1 MQPQHCAPQAGLYL
15 VGGLFQWVSCIGV
28 TCVGSARNVE
38 QGYQE
43 GLAQPPSSPASLP
56 HCSSHLPPLLMGTPA
71 WGREFRFCS
80 LAKHS
85 IPGLEAPG
93 KGAPLT
99 KAVLSFLFA
108 GLSLRELY
116 RCCKE
121 AATSAHLQMFLYQ
134 TPKAPASAKP
144 AASLPWDQGWW
155 PQRGPW
161 CQLLTLPCLLH
172 TEGCIPCKLQPPG
185 ICFHVSRQDNLWLRW
200 FRKWSTALAPVG

>member
-1 MQPQHCAPQAGLYL
+1 MGFLYWGHLCRLSQECRAGVSGGPGTAPPALQLPSPTAAPTSHLCSWEPQLGAEHFAFAALPSTPFLDLRPQA
-15 VGGLFQWVSCIGV
+15 
-28 TCVGSARNVE
+28 E
-38 QGYQE
+38 
-43 GLAQPPSSPASLP
+43 
-56 HCSSHLPPLLMGTPA
+56 
-71 WGREFRFCS
+71 
-80 LAKHS
+80 
-85 IPGLEAPG
+85 
-93 KGAPLT
+93 GAPLI

-161 CQLLTLPCLLH
+161 GQLLTLPCLLH
-172 TEGCIPCKLQPPG
+172 TEGCIPCELQPPG